1 MMASLQLLFIFA
13 IFYVAN
19 GNDVVTRLELLEK
32 QLEEVLKRE
41 VHTLRE
47 NEKQDKALHDM
58 KTVVQELEATV
69 ARQQSHIVELQATVN
84 QQADIIAALE
94 SERVHT
100 ELSEA
105 FQDITQVKDK
115 PEPDVTSGGKKA
127 RSGIVS
133 RRQPPEML
141 VAFTAVKTATQSGIG
156 IKQNI
161 IFENVILNQGN
172 GFHSQHGVFIAPQA
186 GIYLFTASLLHE
198 AQSFAMHAAIVHN
211 GIMVAKFHGYNEW
224 EQFSQTVI
232 ISVNVG
238 EEVYVRNIAVNNE
251 IIHGDSYSTFSGFLL
266 WQL

>member
-1 MMASLQLLFIFA
+1 MASLQLLFLFA

-47 NEKQDKALHDM
+47 NDKQDKALHDM

-69 ARQQSHIVELQATVN
+69 ARQQSHIVELRATVN
-84 QQADIIAALE
+84 QQAVKIAALE
-94 SERVHT
+94 SERVGS

-115 PEPDVTSGGKKA
+115 PEFDVTSGGTKA

-133 RRQPPEML
+133 RRQAPEML
-141 VAFTAVKTATQSGIG
+141 IAFSAVKTATQSGIG
-156 IKQNI
+156 INQNI
-161 IFENVILNQGN
+161 IFENVLLNQGN

-198 AQSFAMHAAIVHN
+198 AQSIAIHAAIVHN
-211 GIMVAKFHGYNEW
+211 GNIVAKCHGYNEW

-232 ISVNVG
+232 IKVKVG
-238 EEVYVRNIAVNNE
+238 EEVYVKNVAAEHE
-251 IIHGDSYSTFSGFLL
+251 IVHGESFSTFSGFLL